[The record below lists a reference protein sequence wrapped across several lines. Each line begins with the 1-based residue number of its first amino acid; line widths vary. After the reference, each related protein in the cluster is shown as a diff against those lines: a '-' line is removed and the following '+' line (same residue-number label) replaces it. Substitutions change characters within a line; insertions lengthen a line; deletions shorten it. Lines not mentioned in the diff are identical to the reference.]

1 MFMSR
6 TRFAFIAALLG
17 ATVAVTSL
25 LAQTPKAPEFKS
37 ILANR
42 KVEPPFKGQADVE
55 FMASSK
61 RNGDVVTTT
70 MRVKNLSPGPLQR
83 LTVAETWFDKSNN
96 IVAGGQGSLDKMLE
110 PGTVETLTIQ
120 TQWNAKMN
128 GNGWAFTH
136 ANGTVKPKKVTSIAE
151 PAKPGSAAKAP
162 AKK

>member
-1 MFMSR
+1 MNR
-6 TRFAFIAALLG
+6 ARFAIIAAL
-17 ATVAVTSL
+17 ATVAGTHL
-25 LAQTPKAPEFKS
+25 LAQQTPKAPEFKS
-37 ILANR
+37 VLANR
-42 KVEPPFKGQADVE
+42 KVQPPFKGQAEVE

-70 MRVKNLSPGPLQR
+70 MKVKNLSTGPIQR
-83 LTVAETWFDKSNN
+83 LTVSETWFDKSNN
-96 IVAGGQGSLDKMLE
+96 IVAGGQGSLEKMLE

-136 ANGTVKPKKVTSIAE
+136 ANGTVKPHKVAKIDETKV
-151 PAKPGSAAKAP
+151 PAGGKAQ